1 MKFELAYVMR
11 AMSSNPESSEE
22 VEIPEKVDFIV
33 KLRIA
38 QIFLFFIVLLKEKK
52 QKKTLVTFLSVNVG
66 FVWGFN

>member
-33 KLRIA
+33 KLRISKK
-38 QIFLFFIVLLKEKK
+38 FFFIVLPQEKK
-52 QKKTLVTFLSVNVG
+52 
-66 FVWGFN
+66 

>member
-33 KLRIA
+33 KLRISK
-38 QIFLFFIVLLKEKK
+38 IFFFFCVTTREK
-52 QKKTLVTFLSVNVG
+52 TEENVSYLS
-66 FVWGFN
+66 FC